1 SPNLFP
7 DLTRLHILDAGKQ
20 TLSQVSNGCP

>member
-1 SPNLFP
+1 LG
-7 DLTRLHILDAGKQ
+7 AGKQ